1 MTTAAASPGR
11 HATAPAPSPAVA
23 PPPGN
28 PRFPL
33 FDLLRGLAVLAVL
46 VWHVFVFTGALDRR
60 WIGDA
65 VSTAGSMGPL
75 LFFAIS
81 GFLLYRP
88 WIASR
93 DAPHTGRYFRRRALR
108 ILPAYWFALTV

>member
-1 MTTAAASPGR
+1 MTTTAASSRGR
-11 HATAPAPSPAVA
+11 AGAPSPAVA

-33 FDLLRGLAVLAVL
+33 FDSLRGLAVLAVL
-46 VWHVFVFTGALDRR
+46 VYHVFALTGSLSRR
-60 WIGDA
+60 GIGDA
-65 VSTAGSMGPL
+65 GAVAGSLGPT

-88 WIASR
+88 WVAAGSAGTPR
-93 DAPHTGRYFRRRALR
+93 PSTGR
-108 ILPAYWFALTV
+108 